1 MSTYV
6 QHEAKHLEKLW
17 LSGEDLCDWIKG
29 NITPIYNKGKKEEQ
43 ENYRPVSLCLG
54 RSWDRSSWKTC

>member
-43 ENYRPVSLCLG
+43 KNCRPVSLCLG

>member
-29 NITPIYNKGKKEEQ
+29 NITPIYKKKGRKEDQ
-43 ENYRPVSLCLG
+43 G
-54 RSWDRSSWKTC
+54 K